1 MKQYNIYLIDVFT
14 EVAFGGNPAGVV
26 FHNDELSEEEMQA
39 IAKEMNQ
46 SETAFVSKINN
57 TNYKVRFFTPVEEV
71 DLCGHATIA
80 TFWGLATLQ
89 HVPHLRCGGHILTQ
103 STKAGDLKLYIDY
116 DDNKLKE
123 VTMAQPAAEFLGE
136 LKDIDKLCEAFHI
149 EPKDIGIV
157 GVELPLSFVST
168 GIKDLM
174 LPVKD
179 KETLMKMKLNP
190 RLLDDL
196 SCDEDFYS
204 VHAFTFTGKEEVT
217 QRNFCPR
224 LGIDEE
230 AATGTS
236 TGALLAHLDKH
247 GVLKE
252 PRLVAHQGE
261 NMGRPAKLVAK
272 IVDGEIR
279 VGGQAKITME
289 GILSY

>member
-1 MKQYNIYLIDVFT
+1 MKQYNIYLIDAFT
-14 EVAFGGNPAGVV
+14 ETAFGGNPAGVV
-26 FHNDELSEEEMQA
+26 FHQDPLSDEEMQA

-46 SETAFVSKINN
+46 SETAFISKINN
-57 TNYKVRFFTPVEEV
+57 TKYKVRFFTPVEEV

-80 TFWGLATLQ
+80 TFWAVASLQ
-89 HVPHLRCGGHILTQ
+89 HIPHLRCGGHILTQ

-116 DDNKLKE
+116 EDHKLKE
-123 VTMAQPAAEFLGE
+123 VTMAQPEAVVSGQ
-136 LKDIDKLCEAFHI
+136 LKDVDRLCKAFHI
-149 EPKDIGIV
+149 EPEDLGIE
-157 GVELPLSFVST
+157 GLDLPLSFVST

-179 KETLMKMKLNP
+179 KETLMKMSLDAKALN
-190 RLLDDL
+190 DL
-196 SCDEDFYS
+196 SVDEDFYS
-204 VHAFTFTGKEEVT
+204 VHAFTFTGEGEVT

-236 TGALLAHLDKH
+236 TGALISHLYDH
-247 GVLKE
+247 GALKE
-252 PRLVAHQGE
+252 PELVALQGE
-261 NMGRPAKLVAK
+261 NMGRPSKLVAK

-279 VGGQAKITME
+279 VGGQAYITLE